1 MSILNIDLNNISLD
15 TNFDENDPDTI
26 MLSKFWVGTLNS
38 KNERN
43 LKKS

>member
-26 MLSKFWVGTLNS
+26 MLSKFWVRTLNS